1 MSVNIA
7 YNDNVKGINEVHE
20 ITEFLENYEDI
31 IDFLKTSN
39 NLTHKDLINTIEKNI
54 SNMDDLKNTKTL
66 ILNLHQGEN
75 HELR

>member
-39 NLTHKDLINTIEKNI
+39 TLTHKDLINT
-54 SNMDDLKNTKTL
+54 DLATL
-66 ILNLHQGEN
+66 N
-75 HELR
+75 RT